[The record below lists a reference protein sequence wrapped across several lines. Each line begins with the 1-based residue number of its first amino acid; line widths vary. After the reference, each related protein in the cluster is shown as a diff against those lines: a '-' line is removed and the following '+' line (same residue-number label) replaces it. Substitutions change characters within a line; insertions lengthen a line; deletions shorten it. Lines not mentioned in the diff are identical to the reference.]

1 MLGRARKRRRAKSEE
16 EVKHRRERGGWVQVS
31 QTQQAIK
38 VTGSPPKRMNEIPNI
53 VNPDFGPSSDV
64 VSWWPPSWDVI
75 IPWAGSPPKRKREW
89 MKSPILWSLPQAGKE
104 WALLLLRDSDQFL
117 SISNHPLLILSEYT
131 PSNWCLRESNIQCGH
146 TCCTTTLGVGHSVPP
161 LYQYL
166 HLSVLPLY
174 LHHSVRPLWL
184 SAQLP
189 WVWMQWEGTTP
200 TFKAQNGH
208 PVDLCLFSCRFNSF
222 VVNWWNQYT
231 TMRGRTFKSSI
242 WTLTAVR
249 LRSFKC
255 QPNFSGAGLGP
266 HL

>member
-1 MLGRARKRRRAKSEE
+1 MNEIPNIVNPWFWSLVRCSLLVASLVGRHYTLSWFSAKE
-16 EVKHRRERGGWVQVS
+16 K
-31 QTQQAIK
+31 
-38 VTGSPPKRMNEIPNI
+38 KRMNEIPNI
-53 VNPDFGPSSDV
+53 VIPAPGGQRV
-64 VSWWPPSWDVI
+64 GTPP
-75 IPWAGSPPKRKREW
+75 PR
-89 MKSPILWSLPQAGKE
+89 
-104 WALLLLRDSDQFL
+104 LR
-117 SISNHPLLILSEYT
+117 SISLNLQSPAADPLWIHS
-131 PSNWCLRESNIQCGH
+131 IQLLPPWIQYSMWTHLLYHHSGCWPL
-146 TCCTTTLGVGHSVPP
+146 CTFTGPQLYPHHSVPP

-166 HLSVLPLY
+166 H
-174 LHHSVRPLWL
+174 HSVEPLWL